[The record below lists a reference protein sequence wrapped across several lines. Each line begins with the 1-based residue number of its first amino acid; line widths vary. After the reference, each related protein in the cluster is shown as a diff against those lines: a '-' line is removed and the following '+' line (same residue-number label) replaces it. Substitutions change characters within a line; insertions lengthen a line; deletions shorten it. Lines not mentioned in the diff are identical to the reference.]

1 MSAKSRWTLTFHR
14 KIWQDVFLM
23 VEIKRMIPD
32 QAYPPLGCGF
42 TTRRAGDARQIFD
55 QSPFEIPKFPM
66 CSCHVLA
73 KTITDTQV
81 CYYTHPTCSSQKMP
95 KKKPRKT
102 VNQEV
107 SQKHPLS
114 PSVPFKPYIFMPASR
129 TWETHSDS
137 GHRLLAPRDANGSD
151 ALAPL
156 APVLWRLVLLLP
168 CLWWNFEIHILGRIS

>member
-1 MSAKSRWTLTFHR
+1 
-14 KIWQDVFLM
+14 M

-95 KKKPRKT
+95 KKKAKKNCKSRGIPKT
-102 VNQEV
+102 SIV
-107 SQKHPLS
+107 SISSIQTLYLH
-114 PSVPFKPYIFMPASR
+114 ASIK
-129 TWETHSDS
+129 D
-137 GHRLLAPRDANGSD
+137 L
-151 ALAPL
+151 
-156 APVLWRLVLLLP
+156 
-168 CLWWNFEIHILGRIS
+168 